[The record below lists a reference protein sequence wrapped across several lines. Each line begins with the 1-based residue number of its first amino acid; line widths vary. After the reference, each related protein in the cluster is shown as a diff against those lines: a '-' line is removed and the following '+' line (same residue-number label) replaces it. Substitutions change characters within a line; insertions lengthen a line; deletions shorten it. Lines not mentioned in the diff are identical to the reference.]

1 MASITLAIL
10 YAYVIYK
17 VLRGSKFTLIIK
29 LTAALLVGAISTLL
43 YTFYEVTY
51 NESQNNETLAIYPFY
66 VFFFVSESTFNGAH
80 WTFAYK
86 YFEASV
92 QIKYIKNEQKL
103 P

>member
-1 MASITLAIL
+1 
-10 YAYVIYK
+10 
-17 VLRGSKFTLIIK
+17 
-29 LTAALLVGAISTLL
+29 LLVGAISTLF
-43 YTFYEVTY
+43 YTFYEVIY